1 MIRRALSILG
11 AWLAPLALLLP
22 WYAEPALNGGFAFGG
37 WAFFR
42 RWLVKYPTLGPINWE
57 VGLGIVCVVG
67 SAFFSL
73 AFAAYSTLARAPQR
87 RVQLALFIALLVLY
101 APVLARLDLMLW
113 FALVVG
119 RQLDGFGALL
129 RLVALANAALVVSR
143 APRATRP

>member
-1 MIRRALSILG
+1 MRRVLFTLG
-11 AWLAPLALLLP
+11 AWLAPLALFLP

-67 SAFFSL
+67 SAALSL
-73 AFAAYSTLARAPQR
+73 AFAAYTTLAPTPQR
-87 RVQLALFIALLVLY
+87 RVQLALFVALIVLY
-101 APVLARLDLMLW
+101 APVFARLDLMLW
-113 FALVVG
+113 MALIAG
-119 RQLDGFGALL
+119 RQSDGLGALF

-143 APRATRP
+143 ASRATRP